1 MFAMTTRL
9 CNTVVYCAAGPA
21 KETLDF
27 TCFNGQEAWMTFG
40 GQLDYAVPSPE
51 VNTGVIDVPTCRYC
65 DHTRHKSRQPSVV
78 SCNPSVWHHAAG
90 TTKRPA
96 AAGACHAMLL

>member
-1 MFAMTTRL
+1 MATHLSATA
-9 CNTVVYCAAGPA
+9 VYCAAGPA

-51 VNTGVIDVPTCRYC
+51 VNTGVSTM
-65 DHTRHKSRQPSVV
+65 HT
-78 SCNPSVWHHAAG
+78 
-90 TTKRPA
+90 
-96 AAGACHAMLL
+96 